1 MAAPQL
7 ANFVTTDS
15 STTSTTHALNFPAC
29 SVGDL
34 ILFHVSISQAATIT
48 LTGTGPSGETVVMVA
63 QARAGGLNDGS
74 GGVFYFIAEG
84 ASGAGTVSV
93 TIDTS
98 SGMRC
103 TTGRVLSGDF
113 NQSAPIDAASALN
126 RASATTAAS
135 LALTAGAADGRV
147 INALAQ
153 DTTSGGVTP
162 PSGWTSQSG
171 ISAAGSSVEVFR
183 RDATTTAA
191 ESVPAYTFTLSA
203 ARRTTTITYI
213 IAPFNA
219 VGSAIVVI
227 SSGHHN
233 RGLR

>member
-15 STTSTTHALNFPAC
+15 GAATTHSLNFPAC

-34 ILFHVSISQAATIT
+34 VLFHVSISQAATIT

-63 QARAGGLNDGS
+63 QARAAGLNDGS

-103 TTGRVLSGDF
+103 TTGRVPSGDF
-113 NQSAPIDAASALN
+113 NASAPIDASQALS
-126 RASATTAAS
+126 RASSTTHDS
-135 LALTAGAADGRV
+135 FALTAGAADGRV
-147 INALAQ
+147 INVLAT
-153 DTTSGGVTP
+153 DTTTGGVTP
-162 PSGWTSQSG
+162 PSGWTSQSS
-171 ISAAGSSVEVFR
+171 ISVTGSSVEVFR

-191 ESVPAYTFTLSA
+191 ESVPAYTFTLAA
-203 ARRTTTITYI
+203 ARRVTTVTYI